1 MSMILPSHPGVPAG
15 FPSESTIRPTSRAA
29 ARQAGRRDR
38 RHGELLDAAADRR
51 ALERA
56 GWRTFLSYRE
66 NHVRAWDGTLLSVT
80 PVWIAEAERADKA
93 ASARAGAVQASA
105 ATVEEAWALL
115 RQRAAESVQ
124 QAERRAARQR
134 LLRQQRPAA

>member
-1 MSMILPSHPGVPAG
+1 MILPS
-15 FPSESTIRPTSRAA
+15 STRSPRI
-29 ARQAGRRDR
+29 R
-38 RHGELLDAAADRR
+38 RHGEVLDEPHRR

-80 PVWIAEAERADKA
+80 PVWLAEAERCDRA

-105 ATVEEAWALL
+105 PTVDEAWALL
-115 RQRAAESVQ
+115 RLKAAGADRQV
-124 QAERRAARQR
+124 ERRAARLR
-134 LLRQQRPAA
+134 AARQQRAA